1 MDQQFN
7 LITIWAHGDIISHAV
22 AVILLLMSI
31 ISWTI
36 MGISFLRQ
44 KKFKLQRRIAK
55 NFWRNNSLEE
65 SIASIA
71 DDSSPWKI
79 LAQEGIYAAKGFD
92 DYVEKD
98 FRDPNAKADW
108 IVRSLAN
115 VLDKMANSQ
124 NKGLTMLSSIGATSP
139 FVGLFGTVWG
149 IYHTLMALSGGGQM
163 TIDQVAGPIGEA
175 LVMTAFGLFV
185 AIPAVLGN
193 NAISGGNSA
202 RLEEMGMFAQ
212 DIQTFLV
219 TGQRPLTEK

>member
-1 MDQQFN
+1 
-7 LITIWAHGDIISHAV
+7 
-22 AVILLLMSI
+22 
-31 ISWTI
+31 

-139 FVGLFGTVWG
+139 FVGTRKKKAIKSKHLFQ
-149 IYHTLMALSGGGQM
+149 LRF
-163 TIDQVAGPIGEA
+163 P
-175 LVMTAFGLFV
+175 
-185 AIPAVLGN
+185 
-193 NAISGGNSA
+193 
-202 RLEEMGMFAQ
+202 RLYEQCPSFCPQ
-212 DIQTFLV
+212 CYQ
-219 TGQRPLTEK
+219 Q